1 MFKGNSSNSLDII
14 WWMISRNECSFRADA
29 VEETMIIFRYSELKV
44 LGEHVIY
51 LEEWH
56 VKRMSMVGVIIGILR
71 FRERGKMVLL
81 FLEVECIMMV
91 DFLFILTRNK
101 GGLLL
106 LYQVICS
113 LKPLFLRIYFSS
125 HYLDVRLTF
134 YRLRVFLLVLLQV
147 TILNH
152 KALNNQVEVTL
163 LLVLRTYLLKK
174 LCD

>member
-1 MFKGNSSNSLDII
+1 MFKGKSLNSLDII
-14 WWMISRNECSFRADA
+14 WWMISRNECSFRAGA
-29 VEETMIIFRYSELKV
+29 VEETMIIFRCSKLKV

-56 VKRMSMVGVIIGILR
+56 VKRMSMVWVIIGILR
-71 FRERGKMVLL
+71 FRERGEMVLL

-91 DFLFILTRNK
+91 DFLLILTPNK
-101 GGLLL
+101 EWLLL
-106 LYQVICS
+106 LYQVCS

-125 HYLDVRLTF
+125 HYLDVCLSF
-134 YRLRVFLLVLLQV
+134 CGLRVFFHVLLQV
-147 TILNH
+147 TVLNH
-152 KALNNQVEVTL
+152 KAFNNQVEVTL